1 MTQRIALAVA
11 VAAVAIGCSVAE
23 AGPLGRRYTS
33 RSSETVCTSDG
44 CGTTTATTRSVV
56 RGSTTT
62 AQGVAAIQAAEG
74 RMAHHGGHRG
84 YEGVGVGSTP
94 AAALANCCNNGGR
107 VVDEGVALG
116 RDGRWYACR
125 RYSVR

>member
-1 MTQRIALAVA
+1 MTRRIVLT
-11 VAAVAIGCSVAE
+11 VAALVIGGSVAE
-23 AGPLGRRYTS
+23 AGLFGKRYTS

-44 CGTTTATTRSVV
+44 CGTTTATTRNVV
-56 RGSTTT
+56 RGSTAT
-62 AQGVAAIQAAEG
+62 AQGVAEIQAAEG
-74 RMAHHGGHRG
+74 RHGHHGGHRG
-84 YEGVGVGSTP
+84 YEGVGIGSTP
-94 AAALANCCNNGGR
+94 AAALGNCCNNGGR